1 MPTPFLM
8 CSHCQKLS
16 LVADSP
22 KHVAQK
28 LLEHP
33 NGIEPKTF
41 DFPTIIQKCHDFRE
55 LVGKAGDLYIIHP
68 YMLHASSANH
78 SGRPRV
84 MSNPPVVLREPLR
97 LDQNRSDLSLLEETT
112 LRFLGTNFPP
122 PPESARVSY
131 WWEVA

>member
-1 MPTPFLM
+1 M

-16 LVADSP
+16 LAADSP

-41 DFPTIIQKCHDFRE
+41 DSPTIIQKCHDFRE

-68 YMLHASSANH
+68 YMLL
-78 SGRPRV
+78 RQIIL
-84 MSNPPVVLREPLR
+84 VV
-97 LDQNRSDLSLLEETT
+97 
-112 LRFLGTNFPP
+112 
-122 PPESARVSY
+122 PE
-131 WWEVA
+131 

>member
-1 MPTPFLM
+1 MLTLFLI

-33 NGIEPKTF
+33 HGIEPKTF

-84 MSNPPVVLREPLR
+84 MSNPPVILKEPLR
-97 LDQNRSDLSLLEETT
+97 LDQNRSDLSLGGNHAAIS
-112 LRFLGTNFPP
+112 RH
-122 PPESARVSY
+122 
-131 WWEVA
+131 